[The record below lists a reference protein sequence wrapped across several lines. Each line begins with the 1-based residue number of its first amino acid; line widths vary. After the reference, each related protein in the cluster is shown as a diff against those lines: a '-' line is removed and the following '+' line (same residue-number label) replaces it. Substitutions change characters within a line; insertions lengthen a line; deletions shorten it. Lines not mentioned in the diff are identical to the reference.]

1 MECTFLSRRHISF
14 YGAILVVGAVRIL
27 FPERSLVE
35 PGPRALL
42 DSGFALSLLIF
53 VLILSNGLGQK
64 LFCWA
69 VPSNTLKSE
78 QLVYG
83 TTLGLGLL
91 ASGVFFLGLLGL
103 FNLWALVIWLLVIA
117 FVVGVDLGKEVA
129 QIYDEALNLFGRL
142 RSENFLRKFFT
153 LIVATISTLSIFQCL
168 TPPWDYDGLMYHLQ
182 GPKLFLQAGK
192 MVLLP
197 DLWQANG
204 ANLVDMLYLVG
215 LALESDS
222 FAKLINLAFAILLL
236 IAVFSFGRRYL
247 NPPGGALAAVLLL
260 GVPVYGIWASWAYSD
275 YSWAIFEFL
284 SLTSLLAWVEKR
296 NWKLLILS
304 SILMGFALGS
314 KYLALESLVI
324 FDVLVFWFGRK
335 KGLKTA
341 FLSAAGFAGMSLL
354 VGSPW
359 YIKNLIL
366 SGNPVFPFV
375 LGGPSWGRVRL
386 DLLMGFL
393 YSFGAG
399 RGIPDF
405 ILLPI
410 NLFRQNM
417 RFAGFMGAI
426 EFPNPV
432 FMFLPLY
439 LWTRSFEAGDNR
451 VLDILACVTVVRIA
465 VWFLGSQQT
474 RFLLPVFPII
484 SVLVSDVLIKLSK
497 RIFSPKLGEHF
508 LTGFTAINLGLALF
522 TSSLYFK
529 ISNPLP
535 VIFGRES
542 KDTFLRGNLN
552 GYSAVQFINSNLSSS
567 DRVLMLWDGRGYYC
581 NDRCLPDPEQ
591 SQWVRLYLENPR
603 LSTIVQ
609 TLKGRGIN
617 HILVS
622 LSDAKFL
629 MDHDLSGQHQ
639 QAMEFLENEF
649 IPACGSLI
657 FSDEWSQLY
666 AIQC

>member
-129 QIYDEALNLFGRL
+129 KIYDEALNLFGRL

-153 LIVATISTLSIFQCL
+153 LIIATISTLSIFQCL

-324 FDVLVFWFGRK
+324 FAGLVFWFGGKDGFRNA
-335 KGLKTA
+335 LVRATI
-341 FLSAAGFAGMSLL
+341 FAGIALL
-354 VGSPW
+354 IGTPW
-359 YIKNLIL
+359 YIKNLVL
-366 SGNPVFPFV
+366 SGNPLYPFV
-375 LGGPSWGRVRL
+375 FGGPGWDKQRL

-393 YSFGAG
+393 SSFGTGKALV
-399 RGIPDF
+399 DF

-426 EFPNPV
+426 EFPNPM

-439 LWTRSFEAGDNR
+439 LWTRSFETRNTR
-451 VLDILACVTVVRIA
+451 VLDILAWVVLFRI
-465 VWFLGSQQT
+465 VLWSLGSQQT
-474 RFLLPVFPII
+474 RFLLPVFPMI
-484 SVLVSDVLIKLSK
+484 SILVAAVLVQLSQ
-497 RIFSPKLGEHF
+497 RNFSPKIGESF
-508 LTGFTAINLGLALF
+508 LVGLMAINLGMALF
-522 TSSLYFK
+522 TSSLYYK
-529 ISNPLP
+529 ISDPLP
-535 VIFGRES
+535 VVFGGES
-542 KDTFLRGNLN
+542 KDTFLRGNLT
-552 GYSAVQFINSNLSSS
+552 GYTAIQFINSDLSPS

-581 NDRCLPDPEQ
+581 SDRCLPDSEQ
-591 SQWVRLYLENPR
+591 SQWVRFYLETPDLRPFVQR
-603 LSTIVQ
+603 LKD
-609 TLKGRGIN
+609 KGIT
-617 HILVS
+617 HILIS
-622 LSDAKFL
+622 LSDAKFVE
-629 MDHDLSGQHQ
+629 DHDPRGQHR
-639 QAMEFLENEF
+639 QAIQFLENEF
-649 IPACGSLI
+649 IPVCTNLA

-666 AIQC
+666 RIDC